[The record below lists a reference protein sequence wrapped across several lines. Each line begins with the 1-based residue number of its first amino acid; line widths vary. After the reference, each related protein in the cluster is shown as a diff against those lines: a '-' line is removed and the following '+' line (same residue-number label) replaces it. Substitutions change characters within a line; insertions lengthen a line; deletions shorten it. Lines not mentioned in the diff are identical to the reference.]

1 MSRIE
6 SARRRAGGVKRAL
19 TVLAAAGLI
28 VTGLLA
34 RATNLGHA
42 AAATGAT
49 RSSSSVTGSESESES
64 SDDFSIAPAP
74 SSSPPQAQTH
84 VS

>member
-6 SARRRAGGVKRAL
+6 AARRRAGGVKRAL
-19 TVLAAAGLI
+19 TILAAAGLI

-34 RATNLGHA
+34 RATNPGHA
-42 AAATGAT
+42 AAATQAT
-49 RSSSSVTGSESESES
+49 GSSSSVPSSESQSESQS
-64 SDDFSIAPAP
+64 SDDFSIAP
-74 SSSPPQAQTH
+74 SSSPPQVQTH

>member
-1 MSRIE
+1 LSRIE
-6 SARRRAGGVKRAL
+6 SAKRRAGGVKRAL

-34 RATNLGHA
+34 RATNPGHA
-42 AAATGAT
+42 AAATQAT
-49 RSSSSVTGSESESES
+49 GSSSSATSPQSQSQS

-74 SSSPPQAQTH
+74 SSSQPQVQTH